1 MNHSAQDV
9 MTKDL
14 VTLGPD
20 TTAEE
25 AIEILL
31 KHKISGAPVVDLD
44 GKLVGIVSEYQLLAV
59 IYDEEFKNQPIKEL
73 LTNEVLTVEEDTL
86 LTEIANLF
94 IVHRIRRLPVLHEGE
109 LVGQISRRDIIR
121 FAVQN
126 RDVINEDVVA
136 AASGAI
142 V

>member
-1 MNHSAQDV
+1 MSHLAHDV
-9 MTKDL
+9 MTKNL
-14 VTLGPD
+14 VTLEPD

-25 AIEILL
+25 AIETLL

-73 LTNEVLTVEEDTL
+73 MTKEVLTVEEETL

-94 IVHRIRRLPVLHEGE
+94 IVHRIRRLPVLRDGE

-136 AASGAI
+136 ASGAI

>member
-1 MNHSAQDV
+1 MNHLAHDV
-9 MTKDL
+9 VTKSL
-14 VTLGPD
+14 VTLMPD

-31 KHKISGAPVVDLD
+31 KHKISGAPVVDSD

-73 LTNEVLTVEEDTL
+73 MTKEVLTVDEQTL

-94 IVHRIRRLPVLHEGE
+94 IVHRIRRLPVLREGE

-121 FAVQN
+121 FAIQH
-126 RDVINEDVVA
+126 RDAIKEEVV

-142 V
+142 G

>member
-1 MNHSAQDV
+1 MNHSAHDV

-20 TTAEE
+20 TTAAK

-31 KHKISGAPVVDLD
+31 KHKISGAPVVDSD

-73 LTNEVLTVEEDTL
+73 MTKEVLTVEEETL

-94 IVHRIRRLPVLHEGE
+94 IVHRIRRLPVLRDGE

-121 FAVQN
+121 FAIQH
-126 RDVINEDVVA
+126 RDAIKEEAV

-142 V
+142 G

>member
-1 MNHSAQDV
+1 MNHTARDV
-9 MTKDL
+9 MTKKL
-14 VTLGPD
+14 VTLGPN

-31 KHKISGAPVVDLD
+31 EHKISGAPVTDSD

-59 IYDEEFKNQPIKEL
+59 IYDDEFKSQPVEDLMTK
-73 LTNEVLTVEEDTL
+73 EVLTIEEETY

-94 IVHRIRRLPVLHEGE
+94 IVHRIRRLPVLREGE

-121 FAVQN
+121 FAIQN
-126 RDVINEDVVA
+126 RDEIKEDVVA
-136 AASGAI
+136 ASGAMG
-142 V
+142 

>member
-1 MNHSAQDV
+1 MNHSAYHV

-14 VTLGPD
+14 VTLEPE

-31 KHKISGAPVVDLD
+31 KHKISGAPVVNSD

-59 IYDEEFKNQPIKEL
+59 IYDDGFKNQPIKEL
-73 LTNEVLTVEEDTL
+73 MTKEVLTVDEGTL

-94 IVHRIRRLPVLHEGE
+94 IVHRIRRLPVLRDGE

-121 FAVQN
+121 FAIQN
-126 RDVINEDVVA
+126 RAVIQEDVVA
-136 AASGAI
+136 VSGAI
-142 V
+142 G

>member
-1 MNHSAQDV
+1 MNHSAHDV
-9 MTKDL
+9 MTKNL
-14 VTLGPD
+14 VTLSPD

-31 KHKISGAPVVDLD
+31 KHKISGAPVVESDRT
-44 GKLVGIVSEYQLLAV
+44 LVGIVSEYQLLAV
-59 IYDEEFKNQPIKEL
+59 IYDDGFKEQPIKEL
-73 LTNEVLTVEEDTL
+73 MTKEVLTVDEGTL

-126 RDVINEDVVA
+126 QKLIKEDIVV
-136 AASGAI
+136 ASGAI
-142 V
+142 G